1 MSAVEIITLFI
12 TILCLVSFCA
22 VFTILFNHY
31 YKSNIDS
38 VSSGKEDIELI
49 DNAIDE
55 EKEKQSKSKKA
66 WRLVGKIFSYV
77 LLGVVFAF
85 FVFSLASKIQ
95 NNTMLFGDS
104 TLVVIASGSMSEK
117 NNDIIKKHPELN
129 NQFDTYDIIG
139 ITKYQKQ
146 EEVSLFDVVAYKN
159 KKNITIV
166 HRIVEIHTDEKT
178 GEVSYLTQGD
188 TNLYADNTSNS
199 QYAGYLTYDKIIGKY
214 DGRRIKGL
222 GIFVIFLQSPA
233 GIVTVLSVVYCLF
246 MFDHFSSKYKKAIA
260 ERTNMLVKLI
270 DYDLSK
276 EEVDD
281 VVSNYHETLLYKNQ
295 LYTFQ
300 DGKYVGKEDSDTEI
314 KKLKNH
320 MVLVKREN
328 GTITITVTN
337 TKDNTSQIYENVS
350 EEDASD
356 PSKFI
361 KEEVDDDEDEDDEE
375 EDKGE

>member
-1 MSAVEIITLFI
+1 M
-12 TILCLVSFCA
+12 
-22 VFTILFNHY
+22 
-31 YKSNIDS
+31 
-38 VSSGKEDIELI
+38 I

-146 EEVSLFDVVAYKN
+146 EEISLFDVVAYKN

-166 HRIVEIHTDEKT
+166 HRIVEIHKDEKT

-246 MFDHFSSKYKKAIA
+246 MFDHYSSKYKKAIA

-328 GTITITVTN
+328 GKITITVTN
-337 TKDNTSQIYENVS
+337 TKNNTSQIYENVS
-350 EEDASD
+350 EEGASD

-361 KEEVDDDEDEDDEE
+361 KEDVDDDEDEDDEE

>member
-22 VFTILFNHY
+22 VFTILFRHY

-55 EKEKQSKSKKA
+55 EKEKKSKAKKV

-77 LLGVVFAF
+77 VLGGVFAIF
-85 FVFSLASKIQ
+85 IFSLVARVQ
-95 NNTMLFGDS
+95 ENTMPFGNS
-104 TLVVIASGSMSEK
+104 TMVVIASGSMSEK
-117 NNDIIKKHPELN
+117 NNDFVKDKTEPELN
-129 NQFDTYDIIG
+129 NQFDTYDIVG
-139 ITKYQKQ
+139 ITKYPSQDK
-146 EEVSLFDVVAYKN
+146 VTLFDVVAFKN
-159 KKNITIV
+159 KKNVTIV
-166 HRIVEIHTDEKT
+166 HRIVEVHTDEKT
-178 GEVSYLTQGD
+178 GEVTYLTQGD
-188 TNLYADNTSNS
+188 TNLAADNTGGS
-199 QYAGYLTYDKIIGKY
+199 QYSGYLTYDRIIGKY

-246 MFDHFSSKYKKAIA
+246 MFDHFSSKYKKAIV
-260 ERTNMLVKLI
+260 ERTNMLVSLI

-276 EEVDD
+276 EEADD

-300 DGKYVGKEDSDTEI
+300 DGKYVGKEDSDTSVT
-314 KKLKNH
+314 KLKDH
-320 MVLVKREN
+320 MVFVKKQN
-328 GTITITVTN
+328 GKITVTV
-337 TKDNTSQIYENVS
+337 TDTRDNTSKVYENVS
-350 EEDASD
+350 EEDSLN
-356 PSKFI
+356 PTKFI
-361 KEEVDDDEDEDDEE
+361 EE
-375 EDKGE
+375 ETEEEEQDS

>member
-66 WRLVGKIFSYV
+66 WRLVGKFFSYV
-77 LLGVVFAF
+77 LLGAVFAF

-117 NNDIIKKHPELN
+117 NNNFVKDNPELN

-146 EEVSLFDVVAYKN
+146 EEISLFDVVAYKN

-233 GIVTVLSVVYCLF
+233 GIVTVLSVVYCLPP
-246 MFDHFSSKYKKAIA
+246 S
-260 ERTNMLVKLI
+260 ERQRSYLRPYQRRNPWCNR
-270 DYDLSK
+270 SF
-276 EEVDD
+276 
-281 VVSNYHETLLYKNQ
+281 HP
-295 LYTFQ
+295 
-300 DGKYVGKEDSDTEI
+300 SD
-314 KKLKNH
+314 
-320 MVLVKREN
+320 
-328 GTITITVTN
+328 
-337 TKDNTSQIYENVS
+337 
-350 EEDASD
+350 
-356 PSKFI
+356 
-361 KEEVDDDEDEDDEE
+361 
-375 EDKGE
+375 

>member
-146 EEVSLFDVVAYKN
+146 EEISLFDVVAYKN

-246 MFDHFSSKYKKAIA
+246 MFDHFTGKYDEAVVR
-260 ERTNMLVKLI
+260 RTNMLVELI
-270 DYDLSK
+270 DYDLEGENPLESK
-276 EEVDD
+276 
-281 VVSNYHETLLYKNQ
+281 YRETLVYRGAT
-295 LYTFQ
+295 YTFE
-300 DGKYVGKEDSDTEI
+300 DGKYLGKVGDGIREDVLDHYMVFTKTDESGVHVTVTDTE
-314 KKLKNH
+314 
-320 MVLVKREN
+320 
-328 GTITITVTN
+328 TN
-337 TKDNTSQIYENVS
+337 ASKTYELHPGENVAPM
-350 EEDASD
+350 EEYIAMFQEGESH
-356 PSKFI
+356 
-361 KEEVDDDEDEDDEE
+361 EE
-375 EDKGE
+375 

>member
-1 MSAVEIITLFI
+1 M
-12 TILCLVSFCA
+12 
-22 VFTILFNHY
+22 
-31 YKSNIDS
+31 
-38 VSSGKEDIELI
+38 I

-117 NNDIIKKHPELN
+117 NNNFVKDNPELN

-146 EEVSLFDVVAYKN
+146 EEISLFDVVAYKN

-361 KEEVDDDEDEDDEE
+361 KEEVDDDEDEDEEE

>member
-1 MSAVEIITLFI
+1 M
-12 TILCLVSFCA
+12 
-22 VFTILFNHY
+22 
-31 YKSNIDS
+31 
-38 VSSGKEDIELI
+38 I

-77 LLGVVFAF
+77 LLGAVFAF

-146 EEVSLFDVVAYKN
+146 EEITLFDVVAYKN

-214 DGRRIKGL
+214 NGRRIKGL

-328 GTITITVTN
+328 GNITITVTN